1 MSESPEYCATCRE
14 VYAQEGK
21 HPPCSGCEF
30 ERPALMDE
38 NQEAWALW
46 RHIQTQV
53 RTSFA
58 GVVGVDYV
66 AARQVAEVLGV
77 DLDLAMLH
85 KVQTLEG
92 VMLQEVNAENGK

>member
-1 MSESPEYCATCRE
+1 
-14 VYAQEGK
+14 
-21 HPPCSGCEF
+21 
-30 ERPALMDE
+30 MDE

-53 RTSFA
+53 HTSFA
-58 GVVGVDYV
+58 GVVGIDYV
-66 AARQVAEVLGV
+66 AVRQVAEVLGI

-92 VMLQEVNAENGK
+92 VMLQEVSKRNGK

>member
-1 MSESPEYCATCRE
+1 MSESPEYCTTCRE
-14 VYAQEGK
+14 AYAQEGK

-58 GVVGVDYV
+58 GVVGIDYV
-66 AARQVAEVLGV
+66 AVRQVVEVLGG

-85 KVQTLEG
+85 KVQTLEV
-92 VMLQEVNAENGK
+92 VMLQKVSKKNGK

>member
-1 MSESPEYCATCRE
+1 M
-14 VYAQEGK
+14 
-21 HPPCSGCEF
+21 
-30 ERPALMDE
+30 
-38 NQEAWALW
+38 EAWALW

-66 AARQVAEVLGV
+66 AVRQVAEVLGI

-85 KVQTLEG
+85 KVQTLEC
-92 VMLQEVNAENGK
+92 VMLQEVSKKSGK

>member
-1 MSESPEYCATCRE
+1 
-14 VYAQEGK
+14 
-21 HPPCSGCEF
+21 
-30 ERPALMDE
+30 MDE

-58 GVVGVDYV
+58 GVVGIDYV
-66 AARQVAEVLGV
+66 AAREVAEVLGI

-85 KVQTLEG
+85 KVQTLES
-92 VMLQEVNAENGK
+92 VMLQEVSKVITHCFESSRTEIISFNP